1 MRIIILAACASLL
14 AASLLAGCAS
24 DDKAAPAAPVAV
36 ATTSSGSGSWFWP
49 FGSSAGDE
57 PVTDTPQ
64 LGVNSY
70 LWRATLDTLNFMPLT
85 SADPLGGV
93 VISDWYAAPDKPDEH
108 VKVTVYILDRR
119 LRADAVK
126 VSVFRQ
132 VRSTNGWTDAQV
144 NADTGIKLENAI
156 LARARELRLSQTP

>member
-1 MRIIILAACASLL
+1 MRTVLLAACALTL
-14 AASLLAGCAS
+14 AACSS
-24 DDKAAPAAPVAV
+24 DDSMQTATAA
-36 ATTSSGSGSWFWP
+36 SGSGGFFSHLWP
-49 FGSSAGDE
+49 FGGDTA
-57 PVTDTPQ
+57 TDDTPADMPQ

-70 LWRATLDTLNFMPLT
+70 LWRATLDTLNFMPLA
-85 SADPLGGV
+85 SADPIGGV

-132 VRSTNGWTDAQV
+132 VRSVTGWTDAAV

-156 LARARELRLSQTP
+156 LARARELRLSTTPQ

>member
-1 MRIIILAACASLL
+1 MRILILAAVACLL
-14 AASLLAGCAS
+14 AACSSDSSTESAS
-24 DDKAAPAAPVAV
+24 TAS
-36 ATTSSGSGSWFWP
+36 TSTSGGSWFWP
-49 FGSSAGDE
+49 FGGSGDDE
-57 PVTDTPQ
+57 VASDMPQ

-85 SADPLGGV
+85 SADPVGGV

-108 VKVTVYILDRR
+108 MKVTVYILDKR

-132 VRSTNGWTDAQV
+132 LRNPNGWADAQV
-144 NADTGIKLENAI
+144 NPDTGIKLENAI
-156 LARARELRLSQTP
+156 LARARELRLATTPR

>member
-1 MRIIILAACASLL
+1 MRILILAAVACLL
-14 AASLLAGCAS
+14 AACSSDSSTQSVAAS
-24 DDKAAPAAPVAV
+24 TAS
-36 ATTSSGSGSWFWP
+36 TSTSGGSWFWP
-49 FGSSAGDE
+49 FGGDDGDQTA
-57 PVTDTPQ
+57 TDTPQ

-70 LWRATLDTLNFMPLT
+70 LWRATLDTLNFMPLA
-85 SADPLGGV
+85 SADPVGGV

-108 VKVTVYILDRR
+108 MKVTVYILDKR

-132 VRSTNGWTDAQV
+132 VRNPNGWTDASV

-156 LARARELRLSQTP
+156 LARARELRLATTPQ